1 MAQKTALLIGVTTYG
16 EGIPPLSAAANDVAA
31 MEAVLKNP
39 DMGGFDTVTAL
50 VNPDFPEMQEAIF
63 QLFQQATKEDLV
75 LLFFSGHGITDDNNH
90 LYLSTRRTAKHNF
103 AATAVP
109 ARFVQDRSHLCYAKR
124 QVMILDCCYSGAFK
138 EGWHLKSV
146 GLDLKRELGLDEQG
160 AEGRAVLTSSSA
172 TQTSFQQDGAALSL
186 YTQYLVEGMETG
198 IADTDEDGRI
208 YIHEL
213 HDYAKAKVQEV
224 KPKQKPDIILDREG
238 FKILISRSPLQDPK
252 LRFRREVETYAAQ
265 TEDHLKQW
273 GDFSAVGKIT
283 LLQVKRQEAGLTEI
297 EAEAIV
303 ASVREP
309 YRRQLANRSL
319 YRQALVAAF
328 EMGDPFPVSVQR
340 ELQVLRDALGL
351 GDAEVQEIAQHP
363 EVRQAQA
370 HTQDRAIE
378 QQRQREAAQA
388 AETQRQEAERQQN
401 LQRQRELA
409 EQQAREQQ
417 RQQQAEIARQAERKR
432 QEKERSRREK
442 AEEKPTPPV
451 AKKQEPSATP
461 KPTIKIGRR
470 TFTLL
475 GLSGLATIL
484 TPMLRSAFTSKVESP
499 PIPSPTLEVSPTP
512 EPQPLSTKPFTFT
525 TATVDAQGKV
535 TTREGQKEEYV
546 EDLGNGIG
554 LRMVKIVGGKFLM
567 GQTEAEKTQLLKE
580 YAEKDYQ
587 KSFSSESPQYEV
599 TVPDFFMGMFTVTQA
614 QWKAVVQLPKIKT
627 DLKPDSSRFT
637 GKLFPVEQI
646 SWDEAIEFCDRLSAK
661 TGKSYTLP
669 SEAQWEYAC
678 RAGTQTA
685 FAFGDILTP
694 ELANY
699 NWTTSYNGSPRSSYP
714 QETQPVGIYPAN
726 AWGLYEMHGNVWE
739 WCQDDWHE
747 NYNGAPENGSAWTDK
762 NISTAAKILR
772 GGSWVD
778 YPWYCRSA
786 ARAGFTLDGR
796 FVSFGFRVCCL
807 APRVLP

>member
-146 GLDLKRELGLDEQG
+146 GLDLKRELGLNDQG

-172 TQTSFQQDGAALSL
+172 TQVSFQQDGAALSL

-198 IADTDEDGRI
+198 IADTDGDGCI
-208 YIHEL
+208 YIQEL

-224 KPKQKPDIILDREG
+224 KPRQKPEIILDREG
-238 FKILISRSPLQDPK
+238 YQILISRSPLQDPK
-252 LRFRREVETYAAQ
+252 LRFRREVEKYAAQ
-265 TEDHLKQW
+265 TEDYLKQR
-273 GDFSAVGKIT
+273 GDFSAVGKMT
-283 LLQVKRQEAGLTEI
+283 LLQVKRQEAGLTET

-319 YRQALVAAF
+319 YAQALVAAF
-328 EMGDPFPVSVQR
+328 EMGYPLPTYAQW

-351 GDAEVQEIAQHP
+351 GDADVAQIAQQP
-363 EVRQAQA
+363 EVISAQAQA
-370 HTQDRAIE
+370 QEKAIE

-388 AETQRQEAERQQN
+388 AETQRQEADRQQTLQQN

-417 RQQQAEIARQAERKR
+417 RQREVAEAQKLEAERLAQEKAIEQQRQRELAEQQAREQQRQREAAEAQRLEAERVAREKEQAEMARQAELKR
-432 QEKERSRREK
+432 QEKERLRREK
-442 AEEKPTPPV
+442 
-451 AKKQEPSATP
+451 
-461 KPTIKIGRR
+461 
-470 TFTLL
+470 F
-475 GLSGLATIL
+475 SGLPT
-484 TPMLRSAFTSKVESP
+484 RSFRFK
-499 PIPSPTLEVSPTP
+499 
-512 EPQPLSTKPFTFT
+512 
-525 TATVDAQGKV
+525 TATV
-535 TTREGQKEEYV
+535 TRVKFWSLSLLAKPDIVLTEGQAEEYV
-546 EDLGNGIG
+546 EDLGNGIV
-554 LRMVKIVGGKFLM
+554 LRMVKVGGGKFLM
-567 GQTEAEKTQLLKE
+567 GSPENEAGR
-580 YAEKDYQ
+580 
-587 KSFSSESPQYEV
+587 SSDESPQHEV

-614 QWKAVVQLPKIKT
+614 QWKAVAQFPKGKIE
-627 DLKPDSSRFT
+627 LNPDPSRFK
-637 GKLFPVEQI
+637 GENRPVESI
-646 SWDEAIEFCDRLSAK
+646 SWDEAIEFCDRLSTK
-661 TGKSYTLP
+661 TGRTYTLP

-685 FAFGDILTP
+685 FAFGDMVTP

-699 NWTTSYNGSPRSSYP
+699 NWTTSYNGSPKRSFYP
-714 QETQPVGIYPAN
+714 KETQPVGSYPAN
-726 AWGLYEMHGNVWE
+726 PWGLYDMQGNVWE
-739 WCQDDWHE
+739 WCLDDWHK
-747 NYNGAPENGSAWTDK
+747 NYQGAPIDGSAWTDQ
-762 NISTAAKILR
+762 NSSTTAKLLR
-772 GGSWVD
+772 GGSWYD
-778 YPWYCRSA
+778 YAWLTRSA
-786 ARAGFTLDGR
+786 YRIWWYDWYNDY
-796 FVSFGFRVCCL
+796 GFRVL
-807 APRVLP
+807 LSSRIP